1 MAEEAP
7 AEAPAAEPAPAP
19 EAAPAEAAPA
29 EAAPAEAAPAEAAPA
44 EAAPAPAPAPVSL
57 PVKLKS
63 WVKSCDMPDAM
74 KADAIAIG
82 KAAVDAH
89 ALEKDIA
96 FAIKKEFDT
105 KHGATWH
112 AIVGAKFGSY
122 VTYEVGFIYYYVGE
136 KAILLFKA
144 G

>member
-1 MAEEAP
+1 MADEAP
-7 AEAPAAEPAPAP
+7 AEAPAAEAPAP

-29 EAAPAEAAPAEAAPA
+29 EAPPAEAAPA
-44 EAAPAPAPAPVSL
+44 EAAPAPAPEPAPAAL

-63 WVKSCDMPDAM
+63 WVKSCDMPDAL
-74 KADAIAIG
+74 KADAIALG
-82 KAAVDAH
+82 KEAVGAH
-89 ALEKDIA
+89 EQEKDIA
-96 FAIKKEFDT
+96 FAIKKAFDD

-112 AIVGAKFGSY
+112 CIVGAKFGSY
-122 VTYEVGFIYYYVGE
+122 VTYEVGFIYFYVGE

>member
-1 MAEEAP
+1 MADEAP
-7 AEAPAAEPAPAP
+7 AEAPAAAP

-44 EAAPAPAPAPVSL
+44 PVEAAPVEAAPVAL

-63 WVKSCDMPDAM
+63 WVKSCDMPDAL
-74 KADAIAIG
+74 KADAIALG
-82 KAAVDAH
+82 KEAVGAH
-89 ALEKDIA
+89 EQEKDIA
-96 FAIKKEFDT
+96 LAIKKAFDE

-112 AIVGAKFGSY
+112 CIVGAKFGSY
-122 VTYEVGFIYYYVGE
+122 VTYEVGFIYFYVGE

>member
-1 MAEEAP
+1 MADEAP
-7 AEAPAAEPAPAP
+7 AEAPAPVE

-29 EAAPAEAAPAEAAPA
+29 EAAPAEAAPAEAPA
-44 EAAPAPAPAPVSL
+44 AI

-63 WVKSCDMPDAM
+63 WVKSCDMPDAL
-74 KADAIAIG
+74 KADAIALG
-82 KAAVDAH
+82 KEAVGAH
-89 ALEKDIA
+89 EQEKDIA
-96 FAIKKEFDT
+96 LAIKKAFDE

-112 AIVGAKFGSY
+112 CIVGAKFGSY
-122 VTYEVGFIYYYVGE
+122 VTYEVGFIYFYVGE

>member
-1 MAEEAP
+1 MADEAP
-7 AEAPAAEPAPAP
+7 AEAPAP

-44 EAAPAPAPAPVSL
+44 EAAPAEEAPAAI

-63 WVKSCDMPDAM
+63 WVKSCDMPDAL
-74 KADAIAIG
+74 KADAIALG
-82 KAAVDAH
+82 KEAVGAH
-89 ALEKDIA
+89 EQEKDIA
-96 FAIKKEFDT
+96 LAIKKAFDE

-112 AIVGAKFGSY
+112 CIVGAKFGSY
-122 VTYEVGFIYYYVGE
+122 VTYEVGFIYFYVGE

>member
-1 MAEEAP
+1 MADEAP
-7 AEAPAAEPAPAP
+7 AEAPAAEAP
-19 EAAPAEAAPA
+19 PAEAP
-29 EAAPAEAAPAEAAPA
+29 PAEAAPA
-44 EAAPAPAPAPVSL
+44 EAAPAPEPAPVAL

-63 WVKSCDMPDAM
+63 WVKSCDMPDAL

-82 KAAVDAH
+82 KEAVLAH
-89 ALEKDIA
+89 ELEKDIA
-96 FAIKKEFDT
+96 FAIKKAFDD
-105 KHGATWH
+105 KHGPTWH

-122 VTYEVGFIYYYVGE
+122 VTYEVGFIYFYVGE